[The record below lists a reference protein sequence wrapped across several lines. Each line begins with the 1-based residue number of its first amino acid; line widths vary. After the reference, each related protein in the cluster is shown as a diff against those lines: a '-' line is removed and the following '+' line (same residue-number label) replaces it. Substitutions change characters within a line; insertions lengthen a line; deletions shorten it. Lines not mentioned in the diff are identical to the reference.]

1 MKNYLQLIL
10 ALLLAFFSGHT
21 ASAQFQILR
30 TLPDF
35 DQISVSGSVDV
46 YLSQGKGNTYLVE
59 ASEEQMEALTVQVN
73 NGKLEIK
80 DQMKITWKGNKK
92 VIKVYVTFKDIST
105 LVSSGSTNVYSEKPL
120 DFNHLAI
127 RSSGASDVKL
137 SVNAN
142 SIEVNSSGGSDV
154 VLLGRTN
161 SIDVKASGGS
171 DVRAKDLQAKKA
183 DISSSGGSDVYI
195 TVSDELNAKA
205 SGGSD
210 IIYFGNPILKSIE
223 SSGGSDIT
231 KKPI

>member
-1 MKNYLQLIL
+1 MNLLLALIL
-10 ALLLAFFSGHT
+10 ASFTGHT

-46 YLSQGKGNTYLVE
+46 YLTQGKGNTYMVE
-59 ASEEQMEALTVQVN
+59 ASEEQMESLTIQVN

-80 DQMKITWKGNKK
+80 DQMKFSWKSKNKT
-92 VIKVYVTFKDIST
+92 IKVYVTFADISV
-105 LVSSGSTNVYSEKPL
+105 LSASGSTDVYSEKPL
-120 DFNHLAI
+120 DFNHLTI
-127 RSSGASDVKL
+127 RSSGASDIKL
-137 SVNAN
+137 SLKAN

-154 VLLGRTN
+154 VLVGTTN
-161 SIDVKASGGS
+161 SINIKASGGS
-171 DVRAKDLQAKKA
+171 DVRAKDLQAKVA
-183 DISSSGGSDVYI
+183 DVTSSGGSDVYI
-195 TVSDELNAKA
+195 TVTDELSAKA

-210 IIYFGNPILKSIE
+210 IIYYGNPALNSIQ

>member
-1 MKNYLQLIL
+1 MKNHLNLLL
-10 ALLLAFFSGHT
+10 ALLIASFSGHT
-21 ASAQFQILR
+21 AFAQFQILR

-46 YLSQGKGNTYLVE
+46 YLTQGKGNTYLVE
-59 ASEEQMEALTVQVN
+59 ASEDQMEALTVQVN

-80 DQMKITWKGNKK
+80 DQMKINWKGNKG
-92 VIKVYVTFKDIST
+92 VIKVYVTFKEISSLT
-105 LVSSGSTNVYSEKPL
+105 ASGSTNVYSEKPL

-127 RSSGASDVKL
+127 RGSGASDIKL
-137 SVNAN
+137 SVNAK

-154 VLLGRTN
+154 VLVGRTDA
-161 SIDVKASGGS
+161 IDIEASGGS
-171 DVRAKDLQAKKA
+171 DVRAKDLQAKVA

-195 TVSDELNAKA
+195 TVLDELSAKA

-210 IIYFGNPILKSIE
+210 IIYYGSPTLNKIS

-231 KKPI
+231 QKAN